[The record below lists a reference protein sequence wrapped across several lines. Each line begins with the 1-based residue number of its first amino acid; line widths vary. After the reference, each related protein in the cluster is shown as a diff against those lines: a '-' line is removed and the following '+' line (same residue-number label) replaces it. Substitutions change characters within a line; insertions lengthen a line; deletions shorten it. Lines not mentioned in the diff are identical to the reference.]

1 MLERELEL
9 DVEARERAA
18 RAELPAA
25 RFWAAAWAEL
35 YAAELD
41 RPVSAEDFGPR
52 YHLSRRYAV
61 HRHEKA
67 ARARVW
73 ALEVL
78 AR

>member
-9 DVEARERAA
+9 NVEARERAA

-41 RPVSAEDFGPR
+41 R
-52 YHLSRRYAV
+52 SRPKTSDRATTCRYAV

-67 ARARVW
+67 ARARVS